1 MWATGPDFREDGTD
15 AVLVTISGQS
25 MSTWDCGSARWTG
38 RIRSRW
44 SKLRS
49 LTKADLGLTDGDALT
64 RIGDAADPAGK
75 PGYPGFAGRSRPR
88 QRTGLPFH
96 LGYLGD
102 ELFHVLHRGGRPS
115 STLHGSPPR
124 SARSGAAPPG

>member
-1 MWATGPDFREDGTD
+1 MGTRSRASATQPTRQGSQATRASPGGLDR
-15 AVLVTISGQS
+15 
-25 MSTWDCGSARWTG
+25 GSA
-38 RIRSRW
+38 
-44 SKLRS
+44 L
-49 LTKADLGLTDGDALT
+49 
-64 RIGDAADPAGK
+64 
-75 PGYPGFAGRSRPR
+75 